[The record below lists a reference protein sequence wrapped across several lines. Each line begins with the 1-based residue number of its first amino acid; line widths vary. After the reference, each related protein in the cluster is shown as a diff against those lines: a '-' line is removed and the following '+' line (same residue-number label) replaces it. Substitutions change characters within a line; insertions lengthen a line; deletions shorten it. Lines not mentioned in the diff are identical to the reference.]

1 MTLDRLNSLPA
12 AEAHS
17 EFLRCCGSDRWAGA
31 MTARRPFSS
40 RENLLQIADELW
52 KSMASEDWIQAFSSH
67 PKIGDLK
74 NLQEK
79 FAATAGMATDEQS
92 GVRGAP
98 DAVLVELADSNRLYE
113 EKFGYIFIVCATGK
127 SAPEMLGL
135 LKRRINNDPAT
146 ELRVAAA
153 EQSGIM
159 ILRLEK
165 LFA

>member
-17 EFLRCCGSDRWAGA
+17 EFLRCCGSERWAVA
-31 MTARRPFSS
+31 MTDRRPFSS

-74 NLQEK
+74 GEREK
-79 FAATAGMATDEQS
+79 FASEIAMEEQS

-98 DAVLVELADSNRLYE
+98 DAVL
-113 EKFGYIFIVCATGK
+113 
-127 SAPEMLGL
+127 
-135 LKRRINNDPAT
+135 
-146 ELRVAAA
+146 
-153 EQSGIM
+153 
-159 ILRLEK
+159 
-165 LFA
+165 